1 MESSID
7 TLEDN
12 MLNNVKSLKDCS
24 FMDLKDLGLPLG
36 LVKEIMKRL
45 EKTSSNTHAQVCPF

>member
-1 MESSID
+1 MERSIK

-12 MLNNVKSLKDCS
+12 MLYTVKSLEDCS

-36 LVKEIMKRL
+36 LVKNIMKRL
-45 EKTSSNTHAQVCPF
+45 EEIRSTTSVQV

>member
-1 MESSID
+1 
-7 TLEDN
+7 

-45 EKTSSNTHAQVCPF
+45 EKTTSNTYAQVCPF